1 MTWHVELNKTFGV
14 QFWNKTYGFTAS
26 IKNDNKIKW
35 MQYQIVRNCQFSNY
49 RVNKFK
55 PNISSLCSYCHISD
69 EKLSHL
75 YFQCFKVKEFWDKVQ
90 DYFANLSVIIPLEIT
105 AVLFGYS
112 NECSDSKIN
121 YILLIAKRYI
131 WTNKFSGAHLSI
143 NAFKNIFKKKLIE
156 LKDMFEYRNEL
167 EKFKEWQPILDVI

>member
-1 MTWHVELNKTFGV
+1 MELNKTFGIP
-14 QFWNKTYGFTAS
+14 FWNKTYGFTVS

-90 DYFANLSVIIPLEIT
+90 NYFANLSVIIPLEIT
-105 AVLFGYS
+105 AVLS
-112 NECSDSKIN
+112 QES
-121 YILLIAKRYI
+121 R
-131 WTNKFSGAHLSI
+131 
-143 NAFKNIFKKKLIE
+143 
-156 LKDMFEYRNEL
+156 
-167 EKFKEWQPILDVI
+167 VI